1 MTKRKSPESPAPKP
15 SHRSARQAPAVK
27 GADAAPPAA
36 AMRPKARAAKS
47 AGPATPRAEPSP
59 PAPTTTSTAV
69 APPDR
74 TILVARA
81 AYFRAQ
87 SRGFAGGH
95 ELDDWLAAEA
105 EIDQQLAQGQ

>member
-1 MTKRKSPESPAPKP
+1 MTKRKSPESLAPKP

-27 GADAAPPAA
+27 GVDAAPPAA
-36 AMRPKARAAKS
+36 ATRPKARAAKS
-47 AGPATPRAEPSP
+47 AGRTAPRTEASP
-59 PAPTTTSTAV
+59 PAPAATSAAV

-87 SRGFAGGH
+87 ARGFAGGH